1 LNPEVGGPSVKP
13 DQPDGIWEATT
24 GGSGGSTSTYITS
37 TGKGLY
43 RKSLYT
49 FWKRTVPPPSMM
61 TFDASSRDLCSVI
74 RQETNTP
81 LQALVLLND
90 PQIIEASRLLAK
102 NAMDHDKETKEQI
115 RYIFKLATSRDPDEQ
130 ELTVLGDYYAGML
143 EKAVNGQ
150 IGAQDYLS
158 IGALKMDGSYPKNE
172 LAALALTAH
181 TILNL
186 DETISR
192 G

>member
-37 TGKGLY
+37 TGKDLY

-102 NAMDHDKETKEQI
+102 NAMDRSKETQEQI
-115 RYIFKLATSRDPDEQ
+115 KYIFKLATSRSPDEQ
-130 ELTVLGDYYAGML
+130 ELMALANYYDSMF
-143 EKAVNGQ
+143 EKVNGGQ
-150 IGAQDYLS
+150 IEAQEYLS
-158 IGALKMDGSYPKNE
+158 IG
-172 LAALALTAH
+172 
-181 TILNL
+181 
-186 DETISR
+186 
-192 G
+192 